1 MVEKENFRF
10 NQLYYLGTENFKQ
23 KDIKQIIEFGMPCQ
37 VCAFQTYID
46 LFLDK

>member
-23 KDIKQIIEFGMPCQ
+23 KDIKQIISVPTHRY
-37 VCAFQTYID
+37 CADDTTGNQ
-46 LFLDK
+46 